1 MPNHKN
7 TPKVNHCPLSRLAVV
22 AAKQREPGGDTPCG
36 CRERVGVRGTS
47 RSMASYVY
55 LIALAFS
62 VINLQGCFPVV
73 ATGAGTG
80 VLMAEDRRTSG
91 TFIED
96 QGIEL
101 KASNRLDE
109 KFKDTVHINITSY
122 NRTILMTGEVPTDA
136 AKQEA
141 EKIVRGVPNVGNVLN
156 ELAIG
161 GNSSYTSRSN
171 DSYLTSKV
179 KVRFVDLGKFQANH
193 VKVVTENNVVYLLG
207 LVTRKEAEN
216 AVEIARTTGGVQKV
230 VKLFEYI
237 D

>member
-1 MPNHKN
+1 MPNHTN
-7 TPKVNHCPLSRLAVV
+7 TPKVNHCPLSC
-22 AAKQREPGGDTPCG
+22 E
-36 CRERVGVRGTS
+36 RERVGVRGTS

-55 LIALAFS
+55 LIVLAFS

-109 KFKDTVHINITSY
+109 KFKNTIHINITSY
-122 NRTILMTGEVPTDA
+122 NRTVLMTGEVLTDA
-136 AKQEA
+136 TKQEA
-141 EKIVRGVPNVGNVLN
+141 EEIVRSVPNVSNVIN
-156 ELAIG
+156 ELTIG
-161 GNSSYTSRSN
+161 VGSSYTSRSN

-179 KVRFVDLGKFQANH
+179 KVRFVDIGKFQANH

-207 LVTRKEAEN
+207 MVTHKEADN
-216 AVEIARTTGGVQKV
+216 AVEIARTTSGVQKV
-230 VKLFEYI
+230 VKLFEYL

>member
-1 MPNHKN
+1 M
-7 TPKVNHCPLSRLAVV
+7 R
-22 AAKQREPGGDTPCG
+22 
-36 CRERVGVRGTS
+36 
-47 RSMASYVY
+47 YVY

-73 ATGAGTG
+73 AAGAGSG

-101 KASNRLDE
+101 KASNRLSDR
-109 KFKDTVHINITSY
+109 FKESAHINVTSF
-122 NRTILMTGEVPTDA
+122 NRVVLLTGEAPTEA
-136 AKQEA
+136 VKQEA
-141 EKIVRGVPNVGNVLN
+141 EKIVRGVPNVSNIIN
-156 ELAIG
+156 ELAVA

-179 KVRFVDLGKFQANH
+179 KMRFVDLGKFQANH

-207 LVTRKEAEN
+207 LVTRKEADN
-216 AVEIARTTGGVQKV
+216 AAEIARTTSGVQKV
-230 VKLFEYI
+230 VKIFEYL

>member
-1 MPNHKN
+1 MRY
-7 TPKVNHCPLSRLAVV
+7 L
-22 AAKQREPGGDTPCG
+22 
-36 CRERVGVRGTS
+36 
-47 RSMASYVY
+47 Y

-62 VINLQGCFPVV
+62 AINLQGCFPVV
-73 ATGAGTG
+73 ATGAGAG

-91 TFIED
+91 TYIED

-122 NRTILMTGEVPTDA
+122 NRTILMTGKVPTDS

-179 KVRFVDLGKFQANH
+179 KVRFVELGKFQVNH
-193 VKVVTENNVVYLLG
+193 VKVVTESNVVYLLG
-207 LVTRKEAEN
+207 MVTRKEADN

>member
-1 MPNHKN
+1 MRY
-7 TPKVNHCPLSRLAVV
+7 L
-22 AAKQREPGGDTPCG
+22 
-36 CRERVGVRGTS
+36 
-47 RSMASYVY
+47 Y
-55 LIALAFS
+55 LIVLAFS
-62 VINLQGCFPVV
+62 IINLQGCFPVV

-109 KFKDTVHINITSY
+109 KFKNTIHINITSY
-122 NRTILMTGEVPTDA
+122 NRTVLMTGEVLTDA
-136 AKQEA
+136 TKQEA
-141 EKIVRGVPNVGNVLN
+141 EGIVRSVPNVSNVIN

-161 GNSSYTSRSN
+161 VGSSYTSRSN

-179 KVRFVDLGKFQANH
+179 KVRFVELGKFQANH
-193 VKVVTENNVVYLLG
+193 VKVVTENSVVYLLG
-207 LVTRKEAEN
+207 MVTRKEAEN

-230 VKLFEYI
+230 VKLFEYL

>member
-1 MPNHKN
+1 M
-7 TPKVNHCPLSRLAVV
+7 R
-22 AAKQREPGGDTPCG
+22 
-36 CRERVGVRGTS
+36 
-47 RSMASYVY
+47 YVY
-55 LIALAFS
+55 LIVLAFS

-109 KFKDTVHINITSY
+109 KFKNTIHINITSY
-122 NRTILMTGEVPTDA
+122 NRTVLMTGEVLTDA
-136 AKQEA
+136 TKQEA
-141 EKIVRGVPNVGNVLN
+141 EEIVRSVPNVSNVIN
-156 ELAIG
+156 ELTIG
-161 GNSSYTSRSN
+161 VGSSYTSRSN

-179 KVRFVDLGKFQANH
+179 KVRFVELGKFQANH
-193 VKVVTENNVVYLLG
+193 VKVVTENSVVYLLG
-207 LVTRKEAEN
+207 MVTRKEAES
-216 AVEIARTTGGVQKV
+216 AVEIAARTGGVQKV
-230 VKLFEYI
+230 VKLFEYL

>member
-7 TPKVNHCPLSRLAVV
+7 TPKVNHCPLSR
-22 AAKQREPGGDTPCG
+22 Q
-36 CRERVGVRGTS
+36 RERVGVRGTS

-55 LIALAFS
+55 LIVMAFS

-109 KFKDTVHINITSY
+109 KFKNTIHINITSY
-122 NRTILMTGEVPTDA
+122 NRTVLMTGEVLTDA
-136 AKQEA
+136 TKQEA
-141 EKIVRGVPNVGNVLN
+141 EKIVRGVPNVSNVLN

-207 LVTRKEAEN
+207 MVTRKEAEN
-216 AVEIARTTGGVQKV
+216 AVEITRTTSGVQKV

>member
-1 MPNHKN
+1 MPNHRN
-7 TPKVNHCPLSRLAVV
+7 TPKANHCPLSC
-22 AAKQREPGGDTPCG
+22 E
-36 CRERVGVRGTS
+36 RERVGVRGTS
-47 RSMASYVY
+47 RSMASYIY
-55 LIALAFS
+55 LIVMAIS

-109 KFKDTVHINITSY
+109 KLKDKIHVNITSY
-122 NRTILMTGEVPTDA
+122 NRTVLMTGEVPTDA

-141 EKIVRGVPNVGNVLN
+141 EKIVRGVPNVSNVFN

-161 GNSSYTSRSN
+161 GNSSYSSRSN
-171 DSYLTSKV
+171 DTYLTSKV
-179 KVRFVDLGKFQANH
+179 KVRFVDQRKFQANH

-207 LVTRKEAEN
+207 IVKHKEAED
-216 AVEIARTTGGVQKV
+216 AVEIAAHTSGVQKV
-230 VKLFEYI
+230 IKLFEYT

>member
-1 MPNHKN
+1 M
-7 TPKVNHCPLSRLAVV
+7 R
-22 AAKQREPGGDTPCG
+22 
-36 CRERVGVRGTS
+36 
-47 RSMASYVY
+47 YVY
-55 LIALAFS
+55 LIALALS
-62 VINLQGCFPVV
+62 AVNLQGCFPVV

-101 KASNRLDE
+101 KGANRLGDR
-109 KFKDTVHINITSY
+109 FKDTVHINLTSY
-122 NRTILMTGEVPTDA
+122 NRTVLMTGEVPTEA

-141 EKIVRGVPNVGNVLN
+141 EKIVRGVPNVSNVIN
-156 ELAIG
+156 ELAVA

-179 KVRFVDLGKFQANH
+179 KVRFVDQGKFQVNH

-207 LVTRKEAEN
+207 LVTRKEADS
-216 AVEIARTTGGVQKV
+216 AAEIARTTGGVQKV
-230 VKLFEYI
+230 VKVFEYL

>member
-1 MPNHKN
+1 M
-7 TPKVNHCPLSRLAVV
+7 R
-22 AAKQREPGGDTPCG
+22 
-36 CRERVGVRGTS
+36 
-47 RSMASYVY
+47 YVY
-55 LIALAFS
+55 LIVMAFS

-73 ATGAGTG
+73 AAGAGTG

-109 KFKDTVHINITSY
+109 KFKNTIHINITSY
-122 NRTILMTGEVPTDA
+122 NRTVLMTGQVLTDA

-141 EKIVRGVPNVGNVLN
+141 EKIVRAVPNVRNVLN
-156 ELAIG
+156 ELVIAVG
-161 GNSSYTSRSN
+161 SSYTSRSN
-171 DSYLTSKV
+171 DTYLTSKI

-193 VKVVTENNVVYLLG
+193 VKVVTENSVVYLLG
-207 LVTRKEAEN
+207 MVTRKEAEN
-216 AVEIARTTGGVQKV
+216 AVEIARTTSGVQKV
-230 VKLFEYI
+230 VKVFEYI

>member
-1 MPNHKN
+1 M
-7 TPKVNHCPLSRLAVV
+7 R
-22 AAKQREPGGDTPCG
+22 
-36 CRERVGVRGTS
+36 
-47 RSMASYVY
+47 YVY
-55 LIALAFS
+55 LIALALS

-101 KASNRLDE
+101 KASNRLSD
-109 KFKDTVHINITSY
+109 KFKDTVHINLTSY
-122 NRTILMTGEVPTDA
+122 NRVILMTGEVPTEA

-141 EKIVRGVPNVGNVLN
+141 EQIARGVPNVNNVIN
-156 ELAIG
+156 ELAIA

-171 DSYLTSKV
+171 DTYLTSKV
-179 KVRFVDLGKFQANH
+179 KVRFVDMGKFQANH

-207 LVTRKEAEN
+207 MVTRKEADN
-216 AVEIARTTGGVQKV
+216 AAEIARTTSGVQKV
-230 VKLFEYI
+230 VKVFEYL

>member
-1 MPNHKN
+1 M
-7 TPKVNHCPLSRLAVV
+7 R
-22 AAKQREPGGDTPCG
+22 
-36 CRERVGVRGTS
+36 
-47 RSMASYVY
+47 YVY
-55 LIALAFS
+55 LIVLAFS

-101 KASNRLDE
+101 KTSSRLDE
-109 KFKDTVHINITSY
+109 KFKNTIHINITSY
-122 NRTILMTGEVPTDA
+122 NRTVLMTGEVLTEA

-141 EKIVRGVPNVGNVLN
+141 EKIVRSVPNVNNVIN
-156 ELAIG
+156 ELVIALG
-161 GNSSYTSRSN
+161 SSYTSRSN
-171 DSYLTSKV
+171 DTYLTSMV

-193 VKVVTENNVVYLLG
+193 VKVVTENKVVYLLG
-207 LVTRKEAEN
+207 IVTRKEAEN
-216 AVEIARTTGGVQKV
+216 AVEIARTTSGVQKV

-237 D
+237 NL

>member
-1 MPNHKN
+1 
-7 TPKVNHCPLSRLAVV
+7 
-22 AAKQREPGGDTPCG
+22 
-36 CRERVGVRGTS
+36 
-47 RSMASYVY
+47 MASYVY
-55 LIALAFS
+55 LIVMAFS
-62 VINLQGCFPVV
+62 VINLQGCFPIV

-109 KFKDTVHINITSY
+109 KFKDTAHINITSY
-122 NRTILMTGEVPTDA
+122 NRTVLMTGEVPSEA

-141 EKIVRGVPNVGNVLN
+141 EKIVRGVPNVSNVLN
-156 ELAIG
+156 ETIIA
-161 GNSSYTSRSN
+161 GNSAYTSRSN
-171 DSYLTSKV
+171 DSYLTSKI
-179 KVRFVDLGKFQANH
+179 KVRFVEAGKFQTNH

-207 LVTRKEAEN
+207 LVTRKEADS
-216 AVEIARTTGGVQKV
+216 AVEIARTTSGVQKV
-230 VKLFEYI
+230 VKVFEYL

>member
-7 TPKVNHCPLSRLAVV
+7 TPKVNHCPLAC
-22 AAKQREPGGDTPCG
+22 E
-36 CRERVGVRGTS
+36 RERVGVRGTS

-55 LIALAFS
+55 LIVMAFS

-80 VLMAEDRRTSG
+80 VLMVEDRRTSG

-101 KASNRLDE
+101 KASKRLDE
-109 KFKDTVHINITSY
+109 KFKNTIHINITSY
-122 NRTILMTGEVPTDA
+122 NRTVLMTGEVLSDA
-136 AKQEA
+136 TKQEA
-141 EKIVRGVPNVGNVLN
+141 EEIVRGVANVSNVIN

-161 GNSSYTSRSN
+161 VGSSYTSRSN
-171 DSYLTSKV
+171 DTYLTSKV
-179 KVRFVDLGKFQANH
+179 KVRFVDIGKFQANH
-193 VKVVTENNVVYLLG
+193 VKVVTENGVVYLLG
-207 LVTRKEAEN
+207 KVTRKEADN
-216 AVEIARTTGGVQKV
+216 AVEITRTTGGVQKV
-230 VKLFEYI
+230 VKLFEYL